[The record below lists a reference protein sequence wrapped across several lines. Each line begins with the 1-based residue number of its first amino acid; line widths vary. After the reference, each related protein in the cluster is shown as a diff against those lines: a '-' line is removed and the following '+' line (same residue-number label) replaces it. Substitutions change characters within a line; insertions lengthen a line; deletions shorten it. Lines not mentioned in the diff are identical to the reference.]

1 MNNAFEDRIA
11 AHLSDTQFE
20 DLPPEAVDAAKK
32 CILDILGVIAAGSS
46 ADGIA
51 SLRRLLEGRSMRPE
65 ATVLITG
72 ARLSAHDATWVNG
85 AMARAR
91 EMDDSHDATGHHISV
106 PIVPAA
112 LAAVELLGKASGR
125 EVLLGYVL
133 AADLGARMRL
143 ASPHRSGETGFAAN
157 TYSPFMAAAV
167 AARLLGLRGEAM
179 RHALGWAYTQC
190 AGGLQL
196 QQSGSSALH
205 IHHGLAAAAG
215 LQAALLARHGLPGP
229 DEFLTGRFGFY
240 AAYDGG
246 NPDLSKFADRLG
258 ERFEVTQ
265 IAIKLFPC
273 GRVIHGPIEAAIAL
287 HRENAI
293 RPEDI
298 EEVEVLYGPR
308 GFKMT
313 CEPESE
319 RRLPTSVQ
327 HAKFSLYYAVAS
339 ALVRGHVG
347 LEDFTP
353 ETVADPQVRMVAS
366 RIRVNQDAALRG
378 IPGGD
383 VTVRLKQGP
392 RIRREVPVL
401 TGTPERPLS
410 YADCAAKFRRCAEF
424 AAVPLA
430 KDKVEAAIDF
440 VANLESAG
448 NVRDLVTLLT

>member
-20 DLPPEAVDAAKK
+20 DLPSEAIDAAKK
-32 CILDILGVIAAGSS
+32 CILDILGVMAAGSS

-51 SLRRLLEGRSMRPE
+51 SLIKLLEGKSMRPE
-65 ATVLITG
+65 ATVLTTG
-72 ARLSAHDATWVNG
+72 ERLSAHDATWVNG

-112 LAAVELLGKASGR
+112 LAAIELLGKVSGR
-125 EVLLGYVL
+125 DLLLAYVL

-167 AARLLGLRGEAM
+167 AARLLGLKGEAM
-179 RHALGWAYTQC
+179 RHALAWAYTQC

-246 NPDLSKFADRLG
+246 NPDLSRFTDRLG

-265 IAIKLFPC
+265 IAIKQFPC
-273 GRVIHGPIEAAIAL
+273 GRVTHGPIEAAMAL

-298 EEVEVLYGPR
+298 GEVIVLYGPR

-319 RRLPTSVQ
+319 RRLATNVQ
-327 HAKFSLYYAVAS
+327 HAKFSLYYVVAS
-339 ALVRGHVG
+339 ALARGHVG
-347 LEDFTP
+347 LEDFTA
-353 ETVADPQVRMVAS
+353 EAVADPEVRQVAS
-366 RIRVNQDAALRG
+366 RIRVMQDPALRG

-383 VTVRLKQGP
+383 VTVKLKEGP
-392 RIRREVPVL
+392 QIRRQVPVL
-401 TGTPERPLS
+401 TGTPERPLT
-410 YADCAAKFRRCAEF
+410 YADCAAKFRRCVAF
-424 AAVPLA
+424 AARPLP

-440 VANLESAG
+440 VANLQSAG

>member
-1 MNNAFEDRIA
+1 MNDAFEDRIA
-11 AHLSDTQFE
+11 AHLSNTRFE
-20 DLPPEAVDAAKK
+20 DLPAEAIDAAKK

-51 SLRRLLEGRSMRPE
+51 SLSGLLESKSMRPE

-125 EVLLGYVL
+125 DVLLAYVL

-179 RHALGWAYTQC
+179 RHALAWAYTQC

-246 NPDLSKFADRLG
+246 NPDLAKFTDRLG
-258 ERFEVTQ
+258 ERFEVSQ

-287 HRENAI
+287 HRENRI
-293 RPEDI
+293 RPDDI
-298 EEVEVLYGPR
+298 EEVAVLYGPR

-339 ALVRGHVG
+339 ALVRGRVG

-353 ETVADPQVRMVAS
+353 EAVADPQVRMVAS
-366 RIRVNQDAALRG
+366 KIRVNQDPGLRG
-378 IPGGD
+378 IPKGD
-383 VTVRLKQGP
+383 VTVRLKQG
-392 RIRREVPVL
+392 RQIRREVPVL

-410 YADCAAKFRRCAEF
+410 YADCAAKFRRCVEF
-424 AAVPLA
+424 AANPLS
-430 KDKVEAAIDF
+430 KDKVEGAIDF
-440 VANLESAG
+440 VANLESVR
-448 NVRDLVTLLT
+448 NVRDVVTLLT